1 MVKCAVAWKPH
12 MSFFEMPESPI
23 ERVQLLENIMIE
35 AATSPAKDEAMYQA
49 LRAELIQDFEL
60 KLLLPEFVR
69 TNRSLKSFW
78 PYISNVAG
86 QYAPRRKHISDAFN
100 PIVEHLEGA
109 NRAPIDSVTGDALAS
124 FDADGVHAVWTKAL
138 ARRAT
143 DPEGAITVARTLLE
157 TVCKRLLDEREV
169 TYGHK
174 DDLPKLYG
182 LAAREL
188 NMAPDQHREEAI
200 KMILGGAMNLV
211 NGIGT
216 LRNRFSDAHAP
227 GGKMPVKPSAR
238 HAALAVNMAG
248 AMATFMIETFVQQEE
263 KTAA

>member
-1 MVKCAVAWKPH
+1 
-12 MSFFEMPESPI
+12 MSFYDMPDSTI
-23 ERVQLLENIMIE
+23 ERVRLLENVMTE
-35 AATSPAKDEAMYQA
+35 AATSPAKDEPMYQA
-49 LRAELIQDFEL
+49 LRSELMQDSEL
-60 KLLLPEFVR
+60 KPLLPEFVR

-78 PYISNVAG
+78 PYISNVSPH
-86 QYAPRRKHISDAFN
+86 YAPRRKHINDAFN
-100 PIVEHLEGA
+100 PIMDHLEGA
-109 NRAPIDSVTGDALAS
+109 HRAPLDAVAGDTLAS

-157 TVCKRLLDEREV
+157 TVCKRVLDEREV

-188 NMAPDQHREEAI
+188 NMAPDQHVEEPI
-200 KMILGGAMNLV
+200 RMILGGAMNLV

-227 GGKMPVKPSAR
+227 GGKIPVKPSAR

-248 AMATFMIETFVQQEE
+248 AMATFMIETFVQQEG
-263 KTAA
+263 KAAA

>member
-1 MVKCAVAWKPH
+1 MDIDDLPD
-12 MSFFEMPESPI
+12 SII
-23 ERVQLLENIMIE
+23 EKVTMMEGILTD
-35 AATSPAKDEAMYQA
+35 AATGGSSDGHVYEH
-49 LRAELIQDFEL
+49 LRREFMSDDTL
-60 KLLLPEFVR
+60 KPLLPSFVR
-69 TNRSLKSFW
+69 TYRNLGAFW
-78 PYISNVAG
+78 PYIKSEAG
-86 QYAPRRKHISDAFN
+86 SYAERRQIISGAFT
-100 PIVEHLEGA
+100 PIIEHLEGA
-109 NRAPIDSVTGDALAS
+109 NRAPIDAVAGDTLAS
-124 FDADGVHAVWTKAL
+124 FDADGVHAVWAKAL
-138 ARRAT
+138 SRRGS

-157 TVCKRLLDEREV
+157 TVCKRVLDERGIP
-169 TYGHK
+169 YGHK

-188 NMAPDQHREEAI
+188 NMAPDLHVEEPI

-248 AMATFMIETFVQQEE
+248 AMATFMIETFVQQET
-263 KTAA
+263 KAAA